1 MVFTTE
7 GFLFLEET
15 IEIWSEWD
23 LNSQP
28 MNSVQS
34 SYRLSYTLYLI
45 ASIRTQSWVQF
56 ALRANIVQL
65 LQFHLYVQ
73 CSHFSLAIASVS
85 RHICFKQNLAQV
97 ITLVAKWIDAYGIHH
112 WRIPR
117 NSYKKLE
124 TPLDDCFWLSFISS
138 WYHYRSLSPSQT
150 SNKLITGFES
160 AQNVSSGVDEWMIA
174 VVTIIILRHHN
185 SVFLTF
191 TTSLHYPPFACVLK
205 RWCS

>member
-1 MVFTTE
+1 MVFTTD

-23 LNSQP
+23 LNSRP

-34 SYRLSYTLYLI
+34 SYRLSYTLYLT

-56 ALRANIVQL
+56 ALRTNFVQL

-73 CSHFSLAIASVS
+73 CSHFSLASASVS

-97 ITLVAKWIDAYGIHH
+97 ITLVAKWINEYGIHH

-117 NSYKKLE
+117 SSYRKLE

-160 AQNVSSGVDEWMIA
+160 AQNVSSDVDECDNHY
-174 VVTIIILRHHN
+174 TTTPQFSILDI
-185 SVFLTF
+185 
-191 TTSLHYPPFACVLK
+191 YYFASISSFCMLLK